1 MSTGHVDAGEHNQMT
16 PKKEYRSKARIN
28 IDILRVIKREGGKC
42 GPTRI
47 LYGANLS
54 HDRLIRYLTQLKE
67 LQLIAEVKENDKAF
81 YVLTDKGKQFLN
93 ELSRIE
99 RFADAFGITF

>member
-1 MSTGHVDAGEHNQMT
+1 MT

-28 IDILRVIKREGGKC
+28 IDILRVIKGEGGRC

-54 HDRLIRYLTQLKE
+54 HNRLVRYLNQLKE
-67 LQLIAEVKENDKAF
+67 LQLITEVDENDKTF
-81 YVLTDKGKQFLN
+81 YELTDRGREFLN

>member
-1 MSTGHVDAGEHNQMT
+1 MT
-16 PKKEYRSKARIN
+16 SKKEYRSKTRIK
-28 IDILRVIKREGGKC
+28 IDILRVIKRERGKC

-54 HDRLIRYLTQLKE
+54 HDRLVRYLNHLKE
-67 LQLIAEVKENDKAF
+67 LQLIEEMKENDKTF
-81 YVLTDKGKQFLN
+81 YTLTEKGREFLN

-99 RFADAFGITF
+99 RFAEAFGITL

>member
-1 MSTGHVDAGEHNQMT
+1 MT
-16 PKKEYRSKARIN
+16 SKKEYRSKTRIK
-28 IDILRVIKREGGKC
+28 IDILRVIRREGGKC

-54 HDRLIRYLTQLKE
+54 HDRLVRYLNHLKE
-67 LQLIAEVKENDKAF
+67 LQLIEEMKENDKTF
-81 YVLTDKGKQFLN
+81 YTLTEKGREFLN

-99 RFADAFGITF
+99 RFAEAFGITL